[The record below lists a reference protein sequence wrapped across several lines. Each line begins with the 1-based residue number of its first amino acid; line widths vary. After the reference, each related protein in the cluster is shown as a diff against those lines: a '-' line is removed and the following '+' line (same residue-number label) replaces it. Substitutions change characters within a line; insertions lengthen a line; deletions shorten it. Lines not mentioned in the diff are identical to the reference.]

1 MIFAVGELLID
12 FIAVEDAAL
21 KDVKTFEK
29 HAGGAPAN
37 VVVGLRRLNV
47 PSALI
52 TKVGRDPLGEFL
64 VESLEKEDVDI
75 SYIVFD
81 EERRTGIS
89 FVQLRKAKPE
99 FVLYDQVAY
108 FNLRLE
114 DVDFS
119 FMEKAELLDFGGV
132 LFAREPSR
140 TTSFKVVEKAK
151 GRRIPVSYDVNIRL
165 SLWRGREEAM
175 IRDIERGLRLADI
188 VKIGDGEKSFL
199 ENKGINFSD
208 YDIKLLAITLGAEGS
223 ILICNDVKVEVP
235 AYKVSPVD
243 TTGAGDAY
251 LAALLASLYSLGKLR
266 EVKLSEEELR
276 LVGRF
281 ANIVA
286 ALTTLR
292 RGAWTVPRVEELKKF
307 SEVAP
312 IVRGLL

>member
-21 KDVKTFEK
+21 KDVRTFEK

-52 TKVGRDPLGEFL
+52 TKVGKDPLGEFL
-64 VESLEKEDVDI
+64 VESLEREGVDT

-114 DVDFS
+114 DIDFS
-119 FMEKAELLDFGGV
+119 FMEKADLLDFGGV

-140 TTSFKVVEKAK
+140 TTSFKVVERAK
-151 GRRIPVSYDVNIRL
+151 DRIPLSYDVNIRL
-165 SLWRGREEAM
+165 SLWHGREEAM
-175 IRDIERGLRLADI
+175 IKDIERGLKLADI
-188 VKIGDGEKSFL
+188 VKIGDGEKRFL
-199 ENKGINFSD
+199 EDRGINFSD

-223 ILICNDVKVEVP
+223 ILVCEGVKAEVP
-235 AYKVSPVD
+235 AYRVSPVD

-251 LAALLASLYSLGKLR
+251 LAALLASLYSLGKLKEIR
-266 EVKLSEEELR
+266 LSEEELR
-276 LVGRF
+276 LTGRF

-292 RGAWTVPRVEELKKF
+292 RGAWTVPRVEELKRF

-312 IVRGLL
+312 IVKGLL